1 MFKEN
6 QVDSKTSKRLSLF
19 HWPENLFIDVA
30 IDLGTTKTLIASK
43 EGKIEIQ
50 ESSVAAVNIKT
61 GQILAIG
68 NEAYLMLG
76 KTPGHISAVR
86 PLRGG
91 VISDFEITE
100 KMLRAFFNKL
110 ELQKGDGLK
119 FLPFKRIRAVINIP
133 CGGTEVE
140 KKAVEDVGR
149 NAGAHEVKLVESPLA
164 IAIAAGVPVLEP
176 GGNLVVNIG
185 GGVTE
190 AAIISLGGV
199 VVFRSVRVAG
209 DKLNSDIIQYV
220 RDKFKMAIGEATAE
234 GIKLTIGSAIE
245 TGTRQ
250 SMAIRGRDLTCGLP
264 KEVKI
269 TDDDVRVAISGSLQT
284 IIKNIKNTIEN
295 TPSELVADVMD
306 KGIILAGG
314 GSLLNGLDK
323 LIAAETELPVHLM
336 EDPTSAVIKGM
347 VRIINNRRSLS
358 TVLIDINEEDS
369 KINY

>member
-1 MFKEN
+1 MPK
-6 QVDSKTSKRLSLF
+6 DSQSDSTIKKPSFF
-19 HWPENLFIDVA
+19 HWPENWFIDVA

-43 EGKIEIQ
+43 DGKIEIQ
-50 ESSVAAVNIKT
+50 ESSVAAINVKT

-86 PLRGG
+86 PLKGG

-100 KMLRAFFNKL
+100 KMLKAFFNKL
-110 ELQKGDGLK
+110 ELQGGNNLS
-119 FLPFKRIRAVINIP
+119 FLPFRRIRTIINIP

-140 KKAVEDVGR
+140 KKAVEDVGK
-149 NAGAHEVKLVESPLA
+149 NAGAHEVKLVESPIA

-190 AAIISLGGV
+190 AAVISLGGV
-199 VVFRSVRVAG
+199 VVFRNVRVAG

-234 GIKLTIGSAIE
+234 EVKLAIGSAIE
-245 TGTRQ
+245 MGTRQ
-250 SMAIRGRDLTCGLP
+250 SMAIKGRDLTCGLP

-269 TDDDVRVAISGSLQT
+269 TDDDVRTAISGSLQT
-284 IIKNIKNTIEN
+284 IIKSIKSTIES

-323 LIAAETELPVHLM
+323 LIAAETDLPVHLM

-347 VRIINNRRSLS
+347 VRIINNRHSLS

>member
-1 MFKEN
+1 MPKDP
-6 QVDSKTSKRLSLF
+6 QSDSSVKKPSFF
-19 HWPENLFIDVA
+19 HWPENWFIDVA

-43 EGKIEIQ
+43 DGKMEIQ
-50 ESSVAAVNIKT
+50 ESSVAAINVKT

-86 PLRGG
+86 PLKGG

-100 KMLRAFFNKL
+100 KMLKAFFNKL
-110 ELQKGDGLK
+110 ELQRGDNLG
-119 FLPFKRIRAVINIP
+119 FLPFRRIRTVINIP

-149 NAGAHEVKLVESPLA
+149 NAGAHEVKLVESPIA

-190 AAIISLGGV
+190 AAVISLGGV

-234 GIKLTIGSAIE
+234 EIKLAIGSAIE

-284 IIKNIKNTIEN
+284 IIKNIKSTIES

-323 LIAAETELPVHLM
+323 LIAAETDLPVHLM

-347 VRIINNRRSLS
+347 VRIINNRHNLS